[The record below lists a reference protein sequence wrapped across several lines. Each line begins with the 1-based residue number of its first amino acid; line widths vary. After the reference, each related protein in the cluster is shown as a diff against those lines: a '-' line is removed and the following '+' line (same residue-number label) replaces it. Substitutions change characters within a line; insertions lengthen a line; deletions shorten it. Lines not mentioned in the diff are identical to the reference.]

1 MELGL
6 NQSLTLGDHAILSR
20 EFEVQTVITSVA
32 LTPQAVE
39 LEWPTV
45 NLLIYSDVSFYYN
58 FGLNSVAD
66 GGDVSTTNDLICPA
80 TTITEI
86 KVPWGA
92 INQAGHPRLI
102 GNTAAPSTKLYFV
115 VESTAG
121 TAKIRIVKQ

>member
-1 MELGL
+1 MDL
-6 NQSLTLGDHAILSR
+6 NIQNSNTIEEATIIAK

-32 LTPQAVE
+32 LTPQSVE

-45 NLLIYSDVSFYYN
+45 KLLIYSDVSFYFN
-58 FGLNSVAD
+58 FGLLSVAD
-66 GGDVSTTNDLICPA
+66 GGDVSTTNDMIFPA
-80 TTITEI
+80 TTLQEI
-86 KVPWGA
+86 DIPWGA
-92 INQAGHPRLI
+92 INQSGFPRLI